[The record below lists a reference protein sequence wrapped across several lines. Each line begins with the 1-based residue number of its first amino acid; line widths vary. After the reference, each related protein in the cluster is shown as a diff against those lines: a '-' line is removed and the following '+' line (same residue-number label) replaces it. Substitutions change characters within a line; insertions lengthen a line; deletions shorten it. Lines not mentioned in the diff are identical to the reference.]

1 MTNNLQKQMLAL
13 LGVILLGFGFI
24 YYRTS
29 QDQTVVPDTLPQAT
43 TTVATSTI

>member
-1 MTNNLQKQMLAL
+1 MLAL
-13 LGVILLGFGFI
+13 IGVILLGFGFI

-29 QDQTVVPDTLPQAT
+29 QDKTVAPNSVPEAT